1 MVHNPPAIP
10 LLAPNKQHDGYNA
23 CSLVPTFKGAG
34 NTSLIRA
41 LCGEPSPRFWRAVG
55 SLLLA
60 FPITL
65 FVGIIADKGHLPGPV
80 SFLLSPGYVVGLLAT
95 QNVSDFGK
103 SLSESMLIWFSVDL
117 VYWSSILFGLLS
129 LRTAVKGA
137 N

>member
-1 MVHNPPAIP
+1 
-10 LLAPNKQHDGYNA
+10 
-23 CSLVPTFKGAG
+23 
-34 NTSLIRA
+34 
-41 LCGEPSPRFWRAVG
+41 
-55 SLLLA
+55 
-60 FPITL
+60 
-65 FVGIIADKGHLPGPV
+65 V